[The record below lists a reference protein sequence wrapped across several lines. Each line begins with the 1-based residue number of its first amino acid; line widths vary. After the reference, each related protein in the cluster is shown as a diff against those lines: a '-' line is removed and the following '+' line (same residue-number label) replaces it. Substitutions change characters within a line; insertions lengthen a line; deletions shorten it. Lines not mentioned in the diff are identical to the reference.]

1 MRSLGWAQIQYDW
14 CPYEKRKMPCGDRDR
29 SGGHH
34 VMTMLMQ
41 LQPKERQGLMVTT
54 RSWEEA
60 RKEAN
65 TLIFGLLAFRNVRQ

>member
-1 MRSLGWAQIQYDW
+1 
-14 CPYEKRKMPCGDRDR
+14 
-29 SGGHH
+29 
-34 VMTMLMQ
+34 MTMLMQ